1 MVSPASS
8 TLYQFATLCKPKN
21 PNLFVNIA
29 KSVRV
34 AHMSH
39 QNPSIRQ
46 NPNLWQPCIL
56 YVPVCVWC
64 TLMSVYV
71 PVCVWCTLIN
81 VWHIVCAYV
90 CMVYSN

>member
-39 QNPSIRQ
+39 QNPSIRTKSEFMAALQ
-46 NPNLWQPCIL
+46 SKTTPQG
-56 YVPVCVWC
+56 VQ
-64 TLMSVYV
+64 
-71 PVCVWCTLIN
+71 
-81 VWHIVCAYV
+81 
-90 CMVYSN
+90 